1 MIFAQYLL
9 SQEEP
14 TGVNILTDDVIIK
27 NGARKLK
34 KSDLDLWRP
43 MESHYLVQ

>member
-1 MIFAQYLL
+1 MIFSQYLS

-34 KSDLDLWRP
+34 KSDLQIWRP